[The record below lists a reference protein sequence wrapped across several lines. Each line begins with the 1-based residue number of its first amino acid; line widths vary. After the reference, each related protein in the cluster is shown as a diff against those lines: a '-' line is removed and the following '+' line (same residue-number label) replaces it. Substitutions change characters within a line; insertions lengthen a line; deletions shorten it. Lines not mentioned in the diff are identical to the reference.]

1 MHENVLVLKTL
12 KPFAY
17 KLYLLAKKTSFY
29 LFLRDTGSWPP
40 SFSKDLKVKKGG
52 TTVSTQ

>member
-1 MHENVLVLKTL
+1 MHKNVLVLKTL
-12 KPFAY
+12 KPFTY
-17 KLYLLAKKTSFY
+17 KLYLLAKKTSW
-29 LFLRDTGSWPP
+29 SWPP